1 MTTAFALNAEQ
12 IAQLAESLTHVTDA
26 QLEQSLL
33 AMDAGHPLEALLLA
47 ELDRRMEAPAP
58 PAPVAPVAPRATA
71 DHGIE
76 EWEPRPAVAPVA
88 RLAIEDAGVYVLP
101 DGAVVKVQA
110 NKEKTRT
117 YAKRWTP
124 SRQDR
129 LMEAG
134 QHEHGEY
141 VFEAGLV
148 DVVARTGRKMTLEEA
163 KAHSIRYAQC
173 VRCGRKLTD
182 GKSVEQG
189 MGPVCV
195 RYFA

>member
-1 MTTAFALNAEQ
+1 MTTTAFALSAEQ
-12 IAQLAESLTHVTDA
+12 SALLAESLTRFTDA

-33 AMDAGHPLEALLLA
+33 ACEAGHPLEALLLA

-58 PAPVAPVAPRATA
+58 RTTA

-76 EWEPRPAVAPVA
+76 EWEARPAVAPVA